1 MCTIH
6 QPSSDVFVLFD
17 QVIFMKEGRIFYQ
30 GSSSALID
38 YFNKFG
44 YKCPVNYNPADYV
57 MLLSQT
63 ESMETVENAG
73 IMESNRVIGKEI
85 EEVIHGSIT
94 DNTGGKSKF
103 TSVDKANFV
112 KVDTMIILNIYIMY

>member
-112 KVDTMIILNIYIMY
+112 KVNIMITLMNI

>member
-30 GSSSALID
+30 GSSSALIE

-63 ESMETVENAG
+63 
-73 IMESNRVIGKEI
+73 
-85 EEVIHGSIT
+85 
-94 DNTGGKSKF
+94 
-103 TSVDKANFV
+103 
-112 KVDTMIILNIYIMY
+112 

>member
-30 GSSSALID
+30 GSSSALIE